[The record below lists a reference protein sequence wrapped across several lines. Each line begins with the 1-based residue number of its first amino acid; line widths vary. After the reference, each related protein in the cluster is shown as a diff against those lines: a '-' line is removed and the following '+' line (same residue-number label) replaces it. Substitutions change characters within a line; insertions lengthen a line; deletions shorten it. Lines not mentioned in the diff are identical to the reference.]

1 MKKRVIGSF
10 TAFILASTFSIY
22 AQENNYIK
30 HRVNRGETVS
40 KIARD
45 YGVSVSDIFEH
56 NPDAKNGIREDTFIL
71 IPNKEATPALTQT
84 KKETF
89 SKTST
94 HLVQPKETLYAISK
108 KYKTTVSDLYKWN
121 PGLKENGLKA
131 GETINLSED
140 KSIALINE
148 KIAQNTPLS
157 KEQELIINHKIPAST
172 IETIDTK
179 NKGKF
184 MVIQVSAKETLYGL
198 AVEYKTTIQHI
209 LALNPELK
217 NQDLQIGQEVK
228 IPIIPLQKGIGRFEE
243 EQIKE
248 KIAKATSE
256 EYQTLTIQPKQ
267 TLYSISKEYDISVEE
282 LIKLNPDLRYG
293 LKTGMELQ
301 IPASKTDKKDIVT
314 AIKAPAFEAK
324 SNTFYDLALSLEKQ
338 NKKELALLLPF
349 NISKIGGDVSQKL
362 KSDSFLNM
370 TLEFY
375 SGALLAMEEA
385 ERLGLPLDV
394 KIYDSNE
401 TKTSS
406 DVGAIFLKEDLSNTD
421 VIVGPFFQKNVDMA
435 VAKLPNSKVV
445 LVSPLSNEKA
455 STNGNVVQTMPYAD
469 VLKKQ
474 LIDHFVAQ
482 KATIIAVIDEKNT
495 STRNFLQQYYPSI
508 RVVNGKAANTIGNYL
523 STSGKNVV
531 ILDSNSIETALTT
544 TNHLK
549 SKLSDHNIQLAAF
562 ERNDIFDYSEIN
574 INTLVDLKLIYPS
587 VTRESE
593 TDKASAFAK
602 AYKAKNNIYPSR
614 FATRGYDVTLD
625 VILRMFQAN
634 GFSTSLE
641 KNSQQIENKFI
652 YSKNPQGTVRNSGV
666 YLLQYDEDLTLK
678 VIQ

>member
-56 NPDAKNGIREDTFIL
+56 NPGAKDGIREDAFIL
-71 IPNKEATPALTQT
+71 IPNKDATPVLTQT
-84 KKETF
+84 KKDSF
-89 SKTST
+89 SKTNT
-94 HLVQPKETLYAISK
+94 HLVEPKETLYAISK
-108 KYKTTVSDLYKWN
+108 KYKVTVADLYKWN

-131 GETINLSED
+131 GETINLTED
-140 KSIALINE
+140 KTIAQIKE
-148 KIAQNTPLS
+148 KIAQNTSLS
-157 KEQELIINHKIPAST
+157 KDQALVINNKIPAST
-172 IETIDTK
+172 IDTVDTK
-179 NKGKF
+179 GNGKF
-184 MVIQVSAKETLYGL
+184 MVVQVAAKETLYGL

-217 NQDLQIGQEVK
+217 DQDLKIGQEVK
-228 IPIIPLQKGIGRFEE
+228 IPVISFKKGFGRIEE
-243 EQIKE
+243 EQIKA
-248 KIAKATSE
+248 KIAKDTFE
-256 EYQTLTIQPKQ
+256 EHQTLTIQPKQ

-282 LIKLNPDLRYG
+282 LVNLNPDLKYG
-293 LKTGMELQ
+293 LKTGMELR
-301 IPASKTDKKDIVT
+301 IPANATKKKDIVAET
-314 AIKAPAFEAK
+314 KAPAFETK
-324 SNTFYDLALSLEKQ
+324 SNTFYDLTLSLDKQ
-338 NKKELALLLPF
+338 NRKELALLLPF
-349 NISKIGGDVSQKL
+349 NTAKIGGDVAQKL

-375 SGALLAMEEA
+375 SGALLAIEEA

-406 DVGAIFLKEDLSNTD
+406 DVSSIFLKEDLSNTD

-495 STRNFLQQYYPSI
+495 STRSFLQQYFPNV
-508 RVVNGKAANTIGNYL
+508 RVVNGKAANTVGNYL
-523 STSGKNVV
+523 STAGKNVV
-531 ILDSNSIETALTT
+531 ILDSNSIVTALTT

-549 SKLSDHNIQLAAF
+549 SKLNDYNIQLAAF
-562 ERNDIFDYSEIN
+562 ERNDVFDYNEID
-574 INTLVDLKLIYPS
+574 INTLVALKLIYPS

-593 TDKASAFAK
+593 SDKASAFAK
-602 AYKAKNNIYPSR
+602 DYKAKNNIYPSR

-634 GFSTSLE
+634 GFTTSLE
-641 KNSQQIENKFI
+641 KNSQQIENKFM

-666 YLLQYDEDLTLK
+666 FLLQYDEDLTLK